1 MPPEGEAMASA
12 QRSPRQRSIGT
23 TECLFSYLCR
33 ERQTMNRQLSPIRLY
48 SMKFFY
54 LFNAIVIGVGA
65 WPELMNPR
73 KPWDLIH
80 SIAFSIY
87 AGYSLLM
94 LLGVLVPIRMLP
106 LLLLQLLYK
115 LIWIAAAGLPMWSAG
130 HLDQVSGMIKFFAAI
145 IVMDLAV
152 IPWRYVFE
160 NYCKKADM

>member
-1 MPPEGEAMASA
+1 
-12 QRSPRQRSIGT
+12 
-23 TECLFSYLCR
+23 
-33 ERQTMNRQLSPIRLY
+33 
-48 SMKFFY
+48 
-54 LFNAIVIGVGA
+54 
-65 WPELMNPR
+65 MNPR

-115 LIWIAAAGLPMWSAG
+115 LIWIATAGLPMWSAG
-130 HLDQVSGMIKFFAAI
+130 HLNRVSGMIRLFAAI
-145 IVMDLAV
+145 VVLDLAI

-160 NYCKKADM
+160 HYRKKADV